1 MAVSERSL
9 EMSGEKKSR
18 ARRTSRVVNPR
29 SLIVAGLIILV
40 QALLKIGIGS
50 YNIVTSG
57 RALGGLDPLGDL
69 ALPTLSRVF
78 LTGAINILIGLV
90 FFWVAVAVLRRR
102 PRAWVLGM
110 SAHSV
115 ALVISLIGYLRGH
128 PDYVTMTLG
137 AAAVFYL
144 NLREVRQVLLP
155 AEVPTVEQAE
165 VEAA

>member
-1 MAVSERSL
+1 
-9 EMSGEKKSR
+9 MSVDRKRR
-18 ARRTSRVVNPR
+18 ARGTSRVVNPR
-29 SLIVAGLIILV
+29 SLKVAGMIILV
-40 QALLKIGIGS
+40 QALLKIGQGG

-69 ALPTLSRVF
+69 PLPALSRVF
-78 LTGAINILIGLV
+78 LLGAINILIGLV
-90 FFWVAVAVLRRR
+90 FFWVAIATLRRR

-110 SAHSV
+110 SAQSV
-115 ALVISLIGYLRGH
+115 ALVVSLIAYLRGN

-144 NLREVRQVLLP
+144 NLREVRQALLP
-155 AEVPTVEQAE
+155 SEVPTVEMAE